1 MIGSSG
7 CRRHEGALAALA
19 GHSEFSE
26 LTSAG
31 RAALEHVDRCPACAT
46 TLGELMLT
54 AMALRRMGVEATTLS
69 GRRIDDAW
77 SRLRT
82 RLERTRA
89 ESRVQAWRGRAT
101 LNGLALS
108 TLLVAVLVGPAAL
121 RLTTDAGSGPS
132 GDATP
137 PPRIVAI
144 DRRLGTDGPNRPG
157 PATPIGRSQVIRIDP
172 DDNRPAQKEVS
183 STSLTVRPGPR

>member
-54 AMALRRMGVEATTLS
+54 AMALRRMQA
-69 GRRIDDAW
+69 RRA
-77 SRLRT
+77 
-82 RLERTRA
+82 
-89 ESRVQAWRGRAT
+89 
-101 LNGLALS
+101 N
-108 TLLVAVLVGPAAL
+108 
-121 RLTTDAGSGPS
+121 PS
-132 GDATP
+132 
-137 PPRIVAI
+137 
-144 DRRLGTDGPNRPG
+144 
-157 PATPIGRSQVIRIDP
+157 
-172 DDNRPAQKEVS
+172 VS
-183 STSLTVRPGPR
+183 SICCVSARC